1 MAARQIAVRAT
12 GAQSMG
18 CVMSGTPYPAADR
31 NPPTLTSPNAR
42 DTHVALTFFVVL
54 AALTLTL
61 AGVVPVLSA
70 KGCALDDR
78 LVFLHS
84 SGEASAVSRRG
95 APCLVTPLRSD
106 WHVKALEVVTP
117 PANGRITM
125 RGATG
130 LYYFPNSQFKG
141 RDSFVFR
148 VVRGIDAPAPNIEN
162 ITMLV
167 DVD

>member
-1 MAARQIAVRAT
+1 
-12 GAQSMG
+12 MG
-18 CVMSGTPYPAADR
+18 CVMSGTPYPTANR
-31 NPPTLTSPNAR
+31 QGTLTRHNH
-42 DTHVALTFFVVL
+42 DTGIALTFFAVL

-61 AGVVPVLSA
+61 TGALRIFSPT
-70 KGCALDDR
+70 GCTIDDR

-106 WHVKALEVVTP
+106 WRVKALEVVTP
-117 PANGRITM
+117 PANGKITM

-130 LYYFPNSQFKG
+130 FYYFPNSQFKG
-141 RDSFVFR
+141 RDSFAFR
-148 VVRGIDAPAPNIEN
+148 VVRGTDASTHTIEN